1 MALVTVLCVETPR
14 GQSEAA
20 SAAHAVFIEDGKP
33 KDVIVVGKK
42 WKAGPGYIECGG
54 VKNHLFAGKALGA
67 GDVHVKARIALLNV
81 ARSAASFE
89 VGMSHFGF
97 DGGGGQGMFV
107 SGGVFGKLRFVG
119 PYADYVTPGEPFDF
133 EVVREGKRIR
143 FLIDGKEVF
152 RWTDRRSAFGT
163 VGLRPWRATMRVYH
177 FSAFGRL
184 IRPVLPRRI
193 SMGNYK
199 PFTIPSIDLSGET
212 DRHVIVAQGTAADY
226 KGHPTTLLMP
236 DGKTMFCVYP
246 LGHGGPSAVLRRS
259 DDGGLTW
266 SEPLDVP
273 GNWKQ
278 SNNCPALYR
287 FVGPDG
293 VERLF
298 VFEGNGKM
306 RQAVSE
312 DGGKTWSAMEEN
324 GLETTMPFTAIIQL
338 KNGRLM
344 GGWNWRRS
352 TWISF
357 SDDGGLT
364 WGPQRPIAEE
374 TDEFPG
380 AWPCE
385 PAFVRSPDSK
395 QIACLMRE
403 NSRRYQSMATFS
415 EDEGETWTE
424 MKELSRPLT
433 GDRHQPRYAEDGR
446 LVIPFRD
453 TAPASPTK
461 NHFVAWIGTYD
472 DIVQGRAGQYRVKLL
487 HSYAG
492 GDCGYPGLELLPDG
506 TFVATTYVKY
516 RPGPEKQSVVSAR
529 FKLSEIDEIAR
540 LLPQKI
546 RLLPPKPGNARNSE
560 GDFVQ
565 LEDGRILFVYAHYF
579 DKGGDV
585 SPACLMGR
593 YSSDGGKTWTSDDVV
608 IVLKEGDHSQRS
620 VSLLRLADGR
630 IALFYLNCTDWP
642 ADQRPW
648 LRTSTDEGQTWSEP
662 SQIIPDEDAGYYV
675 TNNDRVVQLKS
686 GRLLLPTSLHHDPP
700 KKEFTG
706 YGRIMVYIS
715 DDAGTTWRRSKTVRA
730 GERPGTERVLLQEPG
745 IIELTDGKLMMFCRT
760 VEGSQYLSFSED
772 AGDTWTQFEPSNI
785 ISPRSPA
792 SIERIPQTGD
802 LLMVWNNHDKVAPE
816 YQGKRSPLNVAISRD
831 EAKTWEK
838 VKTLEDDPGGHYCY
852 TAIEF
857 VGDHVL
863 LAYCAGQRDSGGL
876 APTQIT
882 RFSLDWLYR

>member
-1 MALVTVLCVETPR
+1 
-14 GQSEAA
+14 
-20 SAAHAVFIEDGKP
+20 
-33 KDVIVVGKK
+33 
-42 WKAGPGYIECGG
+42 
-54 VKNHLFAGKALGA
+54 
-67 GDVHVKARIALLNV
+67 
-81 ARSAASFE
+81 
-89 VGMSHFGF
+89 
-97 DGGGGQGMFV
+97 
-107 SGGVFGKLRFVG
+107 
-119 PYADYVTPGEPFDF
+119 
-133 EVVREGKRIR
+133 
-143 FLIDGKEVF
+143 
-152 RWTDRRSAFGT
+152 
-163 VGLRPWRATMRVYH
+163 
-177 FSAFGRL
+177 
-184 IRPVLPRRI
+184 
-193 SMGNYK
+193 MGNYK
-199 PFTIPSIDLSGET
+199 PFSIAAIDLSGET
-212 DRHVIVAQGTAADY
+212 QRHVIVAQGTATEY

-246 LGHGGPSAVLRRS
+246 LGHGGPSAILRRS

-273 GNWKQ
+273 ENWKQ

-306 RQAVSE
+306 RQALSE
-312 DGGKTWSAMEEN
+312 DGGKTWSPMEEN
-324 GLETTMPFTAIIQL
+324 GLKTTMPFTTIIEL
-338 KNGRLM
+338 KDGRLM
-344 GGWNWRRS
+344 GGWNWQRS
-352 TWISF
+352 TWLSF

-364 WGPQRPIAEE
+364 WGPQRAIAEE
-374 TDEFPG
+374 TEKFPG
-380 AWPCE
+380 VWACE
-385 PAFVRSPDSK
+385 PAFVRSPDGQ

-403 NSRRYQSMATFS
+403 NSRTYHSMVTFS

-424 MKELSRPLT
+424 MKELPRALT

-446 LVIPFRD
+446 LVVPFRD
-453 TAPASPTK
+453 TAVASPTK

-472 DIVQGRAGQYRVKLL
+472 DIVQARPGQYRVKLL
-487 HSYAG
+487 HSHG
-492 GDCGYPGLELLPDG
+492 GSDCGYPGLELLPDG
-506 TFVATTYVKY
+506 TFVTTTYVKY

-540 LLPQKI
+540 LLPQKT

-565 LEDGRILFVYAHYF
+565 LKDGRILFVYAHYF
-579 DKGGDV
+579 GQGGDV
-585 SPACLMGR
+585 SPAGLMGR
-593 YSSDGGKTWTSDDVV
+593 YSSNGGKTWTDDDVV
-608 IVLKEGDHSQRS
+608 IVPEEGNHSQRS
-620 VSLLRLADGR
+620 VSLLRLADDR

-642 ADQRPW
+642 EDQRPW
-648 LRTSTDEGQTWSEP
+648 MRISTDEGQTWSEA

-715 DDAGTTWRRSKTVRA
+715 DDAGNTWRRSKTVRT
-730 GERPGTERVLLQEPG
+730 GDRPDSKRILLQEPG
-745 IIELTDGKLMMFCRT
+745 VIELENGRLLMFCRT
-760 VEGSQYLSFSED
+760 VMGSQYVSFSDD
-772 AGDTWTQFEPSNI
+772 AGDTWSEFAPSNI

-816 YQGKRSPLNVAISRD
+816 YQGKRSPLHVAISRD

-838 VKTLEDDPGGHYCY
+838 IKTLEDDPGGHYCY

-876 APTQIT
+876 ATTQIT
-882 RFSLDWLYR
+882 RFSLEWLCR